1 MPATPLLNAWMVEM
15 RMLWPLVTTAELGG
29 FCRVRRAHQHFHRC
43 AWPRRPSAPY
53 DLPEGIDQGIEQR
66 ARNLNDLG
74 RGVVVLLE
82 FDQVCGFF
90 LDVDRGHRVAVVG
103 RLFEDGTGR
112 VAVLPGLGCQ
122 GADPLDQIAITVGE
136 TDPGADAH

>member
-1 MPATPLLNAWMVEM
+1 MPGWWRCACLSLLVQSGVWPLL
-15 RMLWPLVTTAELGG
+15 TAP
-29 FCRVRRAHQHFHRC
+29 H
-43 AWPRRPSAPY
+43 PSP
-53 DLPEGIDQGIEQR
+53 LPEGEGIVLYAPGSGALLSECIDQGIEQR

-82 FDQVCGFF
+82 FDQVGGFF
-90 LDVDRGHRVAVVG
+90 VEVDRGQRVAVVG
-103 RLFEDGTGR
+103 RLFEDGAGR